1 MNILNFLFQIY
12 QDNLE
17 ITEEVNT
24 TSLNTNID
32 DFQTKLRSLVETGVK
47 RATLPSW
54 ITAEHQEKF
63 YSFDLRMSKEST
75 IIDIAFLLLN
85 NVIDAST
92 LFVNST

>member
-1 MNILNFLFQIY
+1 MIFMIFFQIY
-12 QDNLE
+12 EDGLE

-24 TSLNTNID
+24 TSLNANIE
-32 DFQTKLRSLVETGVK
+32 DFQTKLRSLIETGVK

-63 YSFDLRMSKEST
+63 YSFDPRMSEGST

-85 NVIDAST
+85 NIIDAST